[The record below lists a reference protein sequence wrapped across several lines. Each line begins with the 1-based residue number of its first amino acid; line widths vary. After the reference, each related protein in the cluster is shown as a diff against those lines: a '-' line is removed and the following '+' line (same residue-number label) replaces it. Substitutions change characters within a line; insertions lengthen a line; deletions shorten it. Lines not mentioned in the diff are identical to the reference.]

1 MKTKKFFFYS
11 VFLASLLITLGSCQK
26 ENSSVIVMDETDVT
40 LAEDDALA
48 ETVFDDIMVTVD
60 NAVMNTDNLLFKSNL
75 KSAVISDS
83 CPLVTVD
90 RPDTVRWPKVITIDY
105 GDGCEGFFG
114 RTRSGKIKIT
124 ITARYRVEGSTKT
137 VELINYTINGL
148 KVKGTKV
155 ISNDGRNESGNLTF
169 TVQLTDGKVMTED
182 DEVIITREFTRTR
195 EWATGERTFN
205 RWDDVYF
212 ITGSSSGINI
222 KGKSYTRTITNPL
235 VKAASC
241 VFIQSGTVVREVEGR
256 PTSTLDYGDGKCDNE
271 ASLTIGD
278 KTKTILLK
286 HKRTRKP

>member
-1 MKTKKFFFYS
+1 MKTKRFFFYS
-11 VFLASLLITLGSCQK
+11 VFLASFLLILGGCQK
-26 ENSSVIVMDETDVT
+26 ENTPAAVMDETDVT

-48 ETVFDDIMVTVD
+48 ESVYDDIMASVD
-60 NAVMNTDNLLFKSNL
+60 NAVMNTDDLLFNSGL

-105 GDGCEGFFG
+105 GDGCEGFYG

-124 ITARYRVEGSTKT
+124 ITARYRKEGSTKT
-137 VELINYTINGL
+137 VELINYTINNL
-148 KVKGTKV
+148 KVEGTKV

-169 TVQLTDGKVMTED
+169 TVQLTGGKVMTED

-195 EWATGERTFN
+195 EWAAGEKTRN
-205 RWDDVYF
+205 RWDDIYF

-222 KGKSYTRTITNPL
+222 KGKAYTRTITNPL
-235 VKAASC
+235 IKAASC

-256 PTSTLDYGDGKCDNE
+256 PASTLDYGDGECDNE
-271 ASLTIGD
+271 AVLTIGD

>member
-1 MKTKKFFFYS
+1 MKAKKFFFYS
-11 VFLASLLITLGSCQK
+11 VFLASFLLILGSCQK
-26 ENSSVIVMDETDVT
+26 DNIPAVVMDETDVT

-48 ETVFDDIMVTVD
+48 ETVFDDIMASVD
-60 NAVMNTDNLLFKSNL
+60 KAVMNTDDLLFNSGL

-83 CPLVTVD
+83 CPMVTVD
-90 RPDTVRWPKVITIDY
+90 RPDIIRWPKVITIDY
-105 GDGCEGFFG
+105 GDGCEGFNG

-124 ITARYRVEGSTKT
+124 ITARYKVKGSTKT
-137 VELINYTINGL
+137 VELINFTINGL
-148 KVKGTKV
+148 KVEGTKV

-169 TVQLTDGKVMTED
+169 TVQLTGGKVLTEN

-195 EWATGERTFN
+195 EWAAGEKTFN

-222 KGKSYTRTITNPL
+222 KGKAYTRTITNPL

-256 PTSTLDYGDGKCDNE
+256 PTSRLDYGDGKCY
-271 ASLTIGD
+271 A
-278 KTKTILLK
+278 
-286 HKRTRKP
+286 

>member
-1 MKTKKFFFYS
+1 MKTKKFFYYS
-11 VFLASLLITLGSCQK
+11 VFLASLLLILGSCQK
-26 ENSSVIVMDETDVT
+26 ENSPAVVMDDTDVT

-48 ETVFDDIMVTVD
+48 ETVFDDIMTSVD
-60 NAVMNTDNLLFKSNL
+60 AAVMNTDELIFNGGL
-75 KSAVISDS
+75 KSAVISET
-83 CPLVTVD
+83 CPKVTVD
-90 RPDTVRWPKVITIDY
+90 RPDETHWPKVITIDY
-105 GDGCEGFFG
+105 GDGCEGFYG
-114 RTRSGKIKIT
+114 RTRSGMIKIT

-148 KVKGTKV
+148 KVEGTKV

-169 TVQLTDGKVMTED
+169 TVQLTGGKVMTEN

-195 EWATGERTFN
+195 EWAAGEDTFN

-222 KGKSYTRTITNPL
+222 KGNAYTRTITNPL

-241 VFIQSGTVVREVEGR
+241 VFIQSGTVEREVEGR
-256 PTSTLDYGDGKCDNE
+256 PTSTLDYGDGNCDNE
-271 ASLTIGD
+271 ATLTIGD

-286 HKRTRKP
+286 HKRTRKS